1 LLQEYSTFGPIVTKT
16 SYALFIITLI
26 FAPLAFGTVEQWSLL
41 IVQLFIAASIFV
53 FCLQRGPSADKLFHV
68 PGLIPL
74 LLLVGWMGMQIVP
87 LPVSVVKILSPETY
101 QAYKPVYDMLEG
113 DRWMPLSVH
122 VKGTVLETIRITSY
136 IFFYILTVQIL
147 CRGDR
152 LKRTVLICSWL
163 AIGVAVIAL
172 LQKFS
177 SPGKIYWLR
186 TVTVN
191 AHPVGPWIYRSQ
203 YCGYMELVAPLV
215 LALSLYYRPVVSS
228 GESLRRRI
236 AAFFSKDGGNLYIL
250 LGFGLLILA
259 SSTFISLSRGG
270 IIAFS
275 LSFLFFFLLLAWK
288 EARYSGLF
296 YIGII
301 SCLILSVS
309 WFGWEPIAQRFDNII
324 NSSGDVDI
332 GRFPIWKDSWPLF
345 KDFWLTGSGFGTFI
359 AVFPKYRTFPGSEI
373 YDHAHNDYLELLTDG
388 GIIGFV
394 LVAWFV
400 IVIIRSGLQMLRRR
414 RDRYSILLS
423 IGALTGIVATLIH
436 SISDFN
442 MHNGAVGLYFF
453 FVCGLL
459 VAAGHTRFHYQLNAT
474 LLPRS
479 AWLSQN
485 ILMFSGGVLFCLVL
499 FGQGGPILA
508 RLQYGNIKNI
518 YISRQLSEQRLHEVS
533 SALQQSARF
542 DPLEGLYSYWQGD
555 AERYLNTPD
564 KALASYILAALKD
577 PMDGAFLQRIGLM
590 LPKERQKEAEYLLQK
605 GVERTLKKDL
615 LILTRIEWLLA
626 IDQRGKAMQVLNEA
640 IGENSKLVGVVMPL
654 LQSFSFTREEIAA
667 VLPKNV
673 EVWMMCGRFFEKIGY
688 LEDAVYF
695 RQHAL
700 QYLGNESKFQP
711 EWFSQLFNYYR
722 KIKDDEKALEV
733 LRLGIEKLPNYP
745 RFHEW
750 LGDYYAADG
759 IVYRALE
766 EYQQVLL
773 IEPLNEGIR
782 RKVEKLNKQQ
792 QQ

>member
-1 LLQEYSTFGPIVTKT
+1 MTRT
-16 SYALFIITLI
+16 SYVLFIITLI

-41 IVQLFIAASIFV
+41 VVQMLIAASIFT
-53 FCLQRGPSADKLFHV
+53 FCLQRSPSAEKLFHV

-74 LLLVGWMGMQIVP
+74 LLLVGWMIIQVVP
-87 LPVSVVKILSPETY
+87 LPMSVVKILSPESY

-122 VKGTVLETIRITSY
+122 VKGTILETLRITSY

-147 CRGDR
+147 SRGDR
-152 LKRTVLICSWL
+152 LKRTVMVCSWL
-163 AIGVAVIAL
+163 AIGIGLIAL

-186 TVTVN
+186 AVTVS

-215 LALSLYYRPVVSS
+215 LALSLYYRPVISS

-236 AAFFSKDGGNLYIL
+236 AAFFSRDGGNLYIL

-288 EARYSGLF
+288 EARYSSLF
-296 YIGII
+296 YVGVV
-301 SCLILSVS
+301 SCLVLTVS
-309 WFGWEPIAQRFDNII
+309 WFGWDPIVQRFDHII

-332 GRFPIWKDSWPLF
+332 GRFPIWKNSWQLF

-359 AVFPKYRTFPGSEI
+359 AIFPQYRTFPGSEI

-388 GIIGFV
+388 GIIGFI
-394 LVAWFV
+394 LVSWFL
-400 IVIIRSGLQMLRRR
+400 IAIIRSGMRMLRRR

-459 VAAGHTRFHYQLNAT
+459 VAAGHTRFHYQLNST
-474 LLPRS
+474 LLSRS
-479 AWLSQN
+479 GWLSRN

-499 FGQGGPILA
+499 FVQGGATLA

-518 YISRQLSEQRLHEVS
+518 YISRQLSEPRLHEVS
-533 SALQQSARF
+533 STLQRAVRF
-542 DPLEGLYSYWQGD
+542 DPFEGLYPSLQGD
-555 AERYLNTPD
+555 VERYLNSPD
-564 KALASYILAALKD
+564 KALAFYILAGLKD

-590 LPKERQKEAEYLLQK
+590 LPPERQQEAGYLLQK
-605 GVERTLKKDL
+605 GAERTLKKDL

-626 IDQRGKAMQVLNEA
+626 TKQRDKAIQVLSEA
-640 IGENSKLVGVVMPL
+640 VGDNSGLVGVVMPL
-654 LQSFSFTREEIAA
+654 LQSFSFTREETAA
-667 VLPKNV
+667 VLPKSV
-673 EVWMMCGRFFEKIGY
+673 ESWMKCGSFFEKVGN
-688 LEDAVYF
+688 LEDAIYY

-700 QYLGNESKFQP
+700 NFLDNESKIQP

-733 LRLGIEKLPNYP
+733 LRLGIEKLPSYP

-750 LGDYYAADG
+750 LGDYYAKDG
-759 IVYRALE
+759 IVYRAQE

-773 IEPLNEGIR
+773 IEPFNEGIR
-782 RKVEKLNKQQ
+782 RKVEQLNKLQQ
-792 QQ
+792 K

>member
-1 LLQEYSTFGPIVTKT
+1 MTKL
-16 SYALFIITLI
+16 SYALFILTLI

-41 IVQLFIAASIFV
+41 IVQLLIAASIFT
-53 FCLQRGPSADKLFHV
+53 FCLQRSRSAEKLFHV

-74 LLLVGWMGMQIVP
+74 LLLVGWMTIQIVP
-87 LPVSVVKILSPETY
+87 LPMSVVKIVSPETY

-113 DRWMPLSVH
+113 ERWMPLSVH
-122 VKGTVLETIRITSY
+122 VKGTILETLRITSY

-147 CRGDR
+147 SMGDR
-152 LKRTVLICSWL
+152 LKRTVMVCSWL
-163 AIGVAVIAL
+163 AIGVGLIAI

-186 TVTVN
+186 AVTVS
-191 AHPVGPWIYRSQ
+191 ADPVGPWIYRSQ

-215 LALSLYYRPVVSS
+215 LALTLYYRPVVSS

-288 EARYSGLF
+288 EARYSGFF

-309 WFGWEPIAQRFDNII
+309 WFGWEPIVQRFDNII
-324 NSSGDVDI
+324 NSSGDVNID
-332 GRFPIWKDSWPLF
+332 RFPVWKDSWKLF
-345 KDFWLTGSGFGTFI
+345 QDFWLTGSGFGTFI
-359 AVFPKYRTFPGSEI
+359 AMFPKYRTFPGNEI
-373 YDHAHNDYLELLTDG
+373 YDHAHNDHLELLTDG
-388 GIIGFV
+388 GIIAFI
-394 LVAWFV
+394 LVSWFL
-400 IVIIRSGLQMLRRR
+400 IAIIRSGMRMLRRR

-453 FVCGLL
+453 FICGLL

-479 AWLSQN
+479 GWLSQN

-499 FGQGGPILA
+499 FVQGGAILS
-508 RLQYGNIKNI
+508 RLQYSNIKNI

-533 SALQQSARF
+533 SVLQQAVRF
-542 DPLEGLYSYWQGD
+542 DPFEGFYPYLQGD
-555 AERYLNTPD
+555 VARYLNTPE
-564 KALASYILAALKD
+564 KALASYILAGLKD

-590 LPKERQKEAEYLLQK
+590 LPQERQQEAEYLLQK
-605 GVERTLKKDL
+605 GAERTLKKDL
-615 LILTRIEWLLA
+615 LMLTRIEWLLA
-626 IDQRGKAMQVLNEA
+626 TNQRDKAIPVLNEA
-640 IGENSKLVGVVMPL
+640 IGDNSELVGVVMPL

-667 VLPKNV
+667 VLPKKV
-673 EVWMMCGRFFEKIGY
+673 ESWMRCGRFFEQVGN

-695 RQHAL
+695 RQHSL
-700 QYLGNESKFQP
+700 QFLDYESKIQP
-711 EWFSQLFNYYR
+711 EWFSQLFHYYR
-722 KIKDDEKALEV
+722 KVKDDEKALEV
-733 LRLGIEKLPNYP
+733 LRRGIKKLPNYP

-750 LGDYYAADG
+750 LGDYYAGDG
-759 IVYRALE
+759 IVYRAQE

-773 IEPLNEGIR
+773 IEPLNEAIR
-782 RKVEKLNKQQ
+782 RKVEKLNSPQQ
-792 QQ
+792 K

>member
-1 LLQEYSTFGPIVTKT
+1 MTKI
-16 SYALFIITLI
+16 SYALFILTLI

-41 IVQLFIAASIFV
+41 IVQILIAASIFT
-53 FCLQRGPSADKLFHV
+53 FCLQRGQSKNTLFHV

-74 LLLVGWMGMQIVP
+74 LLLVGWMTIQVVP
-87 LPVSVVKILSPETY
+87 MPMSFVKVLSPETY

-113 DRWMPLSVH
+113 ERWMPLSVH
-122 VKGTVLETIRITSY
+122 VKGTILETIRITTY

-147 CRGDR
+147 SRGDL
-152 LKRTVLICSWL
+152 LKRTVMICSWL
-163 AIGVAVIAL
+163 AIGIGLIAL

-186 TVTVN
+186 TVAVS

-236 AAFFSKDGGNLYIL
+236 AAFFSRDGGNLYIL
-250 LGFGLLILA
+250 LGFGFFILA

-275 LSFLFFFLLLAWK
+275 LSFFFFFLLLAWK
-288 EARYSGLF
+288 EARYSGLY
-296 YIGII
+296 YIGVI

-332 GRFPIWKDSWPLF
+332 GRFPIWQNSWQLF

-359 AVFPKYRTFPGSEI
+359 AIFPKYRTFPGSEI

-388 GIIGFV
+388 GVIGFI
-394 LVAWFV
+394 LVSWFV
-400 IVIIRSGLQMLRRR
+400 IVIIRSGMRMLRRR
-414 RDRYSILLS
+414 RDRYAILLS

-479 AWLSQN
+479 GWLSPS

-499 FGQGGPILA
+499 FGQGGAILA
-508 RLQYGNIKNI
+508 HLQYGTIKNI

-533 SALQQSARF
+533 SALQRAARF
-542 DPLEGLYSYWQGD
+542 DPFEGLYPYWQGD
-555 AERYLNTPD
+555 VERYLNTPD
-564 KALASYILAALKD
+564 KALASYILAGLKD
-577 PMDGAFLQRIGLM
+577 PMDGAILQRIGLM
-590 LPKERQKEAEYLLQK
+590 LPQDRQKEAEYLLQK
-605 GVERTLKKDL
+605 GAERTLKKDL
-615 LILTRIEWLLA
+615 LMLTRIEWLLA
-626 IDQRGKAMQVLNEA
+626 VNQRDKAMQVLNEA
-640 IGENSKLVGVVMPL
+640 MAENSKLVSVVMPL
-654 LQSFSFTREEIAA
+654 LQSFSFTREEIAV

-673 EVWMMCGRFFEKIGY
+673 ESWMNCGRFFEKVGNF
-688 LEDAVYF
+688 EDAVYF
-695 RQHAL
+695 WHHAL
-700 QYLGNESKFQP
+700 DFLDNESKIQP
-711 EWFSQLFNYYR
+711 EWFSQLINYYR
-722 KIKDDEKALEV
+722 KIKDAEKALEI

-750 LGDYYAADG
+750 LGDYYAGDG
-759 IVYRALE
+759 IVYRAQE

-782 RKVEKLNKQQ
+782 RKVEKLNKPQQ
-792 QQ
+792 K